1 MKKTMNRV
9 KSIIS
14 FALAAAFSAG
24 QVSGQSADDLV
35 KLVLE
40 NNPALAQTAM
50 DANAELLEL
59 KTENNLP
66 STELE
71 FSRKWGNLGEK
82 KLGFGVTQGFDWPGL
97 YAARSAAAGAL
108 ARVQTARLMVRQ
120 ADLEQQT
127 RELIISAVAHKKR
140 IELLGKLS
148 AGFDSMLQGAVRERE
163 RGAITIIDLNKIE
176 LQASRA
182 SVSLSQAKAA
192 LEETLATLSLLA
204 GTDVEMQSLPDTF
217 PMAELK
223 PLDVY
228 LAAAGESSPEV
239 IEAAT
244 EADFQRQRRKVAAR
258 EGLPGF
264 SLGYEFEREGEQTF
278 NGLSVGIELPIFSAR
293 GRTTAGNASVLA
305 AEFNAATVKNNLS
318 RKVTSNY
325 KTAESLRKEMNA
337 MGPVLDRYDN
347 FYLLN
352 RLFEG
357 RQISLSDYILDVNY
371 FLEASL
377 DYIDVCEAYHA
388 ALLPLQRYCRE

>member
-1 MKKTMNRV
+1 MNRY

-59 KTENNLP
+59 KTENKLP

-148 AGFDSMLQGAVRERE
+148 AGFDSMLQGAVKERE

-293 GRTTAGNASVLA
+293 GRTTAANASVLA

-347 FYLLN
+347 FSLLN